1 MHKQDGSSITG
12 LHCVWVWLR
21 RLFSFFSLVFFSSF
35 SFLQLSVNLYELL
48 KQNGYRG
55 LSWSLLRMFLK
66 QLLDSL
72 SVLAVAKIIH
82 CDLKPEV
89 RSHTHSRHRA
99 GLHSAAMSV
108 SWLVLTLFV
117 SLIGVDLFVFVHRT
131 FCSTS

>member
-1 MHKQDGSSITG
+1 VNLASSTTLG
-12 LHCVWVWLR
+12 FFPLV
-21 RLFSFFSLVFFSSF
+21 FFYFFSL
-35 SFLQLSVNLYELL
+35 LQLSVNLYELL

-89 RSHTHSRHRA
+89 THTVVIGRDPVQPPCRFDGSCSLPCL
-99 GLHSAAMSV
+99 G
-108 SWLVLTLFV
+108 LFV
-117 SLIGVDLFVFVHRT
+117 CLFVCLFLFGRT

>member
-1 MHKQDGSSITG
+1 MGLASST
-12 LHCVWVWLR
+12 
-21 RLFSFFSLVFFSSF
+21 LVFFF
-35 SFLQLSVNLYELL
+35 LCFLFFFLLLQLSVNLYELL

-89 RSHTHSRHRA
+89 RSHTQPSSSRITFSHQVGVMARAHSVRLAYR
-99 GLHSAAMSV
+99 
-108 SWLVLTLFV
+108 
-117 SLIGVDLFVFVHRT
+117 
-131 FCSTS
+131 C

>member
-89 RSHTHSRHRA
+89 RSHTQPSSSGITFSHQAGIMARAHSVRLAYR
-99 GLHSAAMSV
+99 
-108 SWLVLTLFV
+108 
-117 SLIGVDLFVFVHRT
+117 
-131 FCSTS
+131 C

>member
-1 MHKQDGSSITG
+1 MGVNTQAG
-12 LHCVWVWLR
+12 WLIDLWIALCGFGFVDSCFF
-21 RLFSFFSLVFFSSF
+21 LFFVFFCFFSL
-35 SFLQLSVNLYELL
+35 LQLSVNLYELL

-89 RSHTHSRHRA
+89 RSHTQSSSSRITFSHQ
-99 GLHSAAMSV
+99 
-108 SWLVLTLFV
+108 
-117 SLIGVDLFVFVHRT
+117 IGVMARAHFVRLVYR
-131 FCSTS
+131 C